1 MISVWYTTAMKG
13 DVNVGTMPCSRH
25 LPNWGYLT
33 ISMLKSGNALSS
45 QMRFTPGGIPQSQ
58 PGWSWYSIIPYSTGE
73 NLPVFEEFRAQ
84 MARAKL
90 REMGDAMHEAI
101 VLFKEK
107 QVQLPYSSIRS
118 MKLKIS
124 VPRHLLLFAAWFPSR
139 PTICLLSGMG
149 ISVFIAIRSFLV
161 NVVLTSVVVAVKN

>member
-1 MISVWYTTAMKG
+1 
-13 DVNVGTMPCSRH
+13 MPCSEPAELG
-25 LPNWGYLT
+25 LPDNFYAEEWQRVVQPNAVYTREEYLKVSRVGRGT
-33 ISMLKSGNALSS
+33 ALSRI
-45 QMRFTPGGIPQSQ
+45 QRAKI
-58 PGWSWYSIIPYSTGE
+58 
-73 NLPVFEEFRAQ
+73 LPVFEEFRAQ

-107 QVQLPYSSIRS
+107 QVQLPYSSIVVDEAQD
-118 MKLKIS
+118 IS
-124 VPRHLLLFAAWFPSR
+124 VRHLLLFATWFPSR

-161 NVVLTSVVVAVKN
+161 SVVLTSVVVAVKN